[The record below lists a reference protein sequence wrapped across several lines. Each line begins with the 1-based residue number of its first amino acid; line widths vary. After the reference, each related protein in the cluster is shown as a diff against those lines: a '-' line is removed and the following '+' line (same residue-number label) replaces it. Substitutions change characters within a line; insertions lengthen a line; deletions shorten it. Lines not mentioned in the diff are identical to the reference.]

1 MLTKV
6 QELKLIALCVAAD
19 DRRAFGQLVEA
30 YADDVR
36 RLLLSLTK
44 SDVALVDDLAQETFI
59 KAYLAI
65 RSLEGITR
73 FRTWLMRIAYHEF
86 ISHTRRNRSDKT
98 IVDIADCDVDMPDDD
113 GDDDDRPVTDAN
125 VADALMQLPAPQRA
139 VTQLFYFD
147 GFSVARIS
155 TVTGLPSGTVRC
167 YLTRARKRLANLLDK
182 HRY

>member
-1 MLTKV
+1 
-6 QELKLIALCVAAD
+6 
-19 DRRAFGQLVEA
+19 
-30 YADDVR
+30 
-36 RLLLSLTK
+36 
-44 SDVALVDDLAQETFI
+44 
-59 KAYLAI
+59 
-65 RSLEGITR
+65 
-73 FRTWLMRIAYHEF
+73 
-86 ISHTRRNRSDKT
+86 
-98 IVDIADCDVDMPDDD
+98 MPDYD